1 MGSQVIAKC
10 DCGVEESIL
19 IGGGMFTE
27 TLCYF
32 PCLCESCHRIVE
44 VNLLDRPVSCPACHA
59 PDPIPYDD
67 PRLLGAAGRHMVA
80 DWYMK
85 AELGR
90 ELVLTDGKYRCP
102 KCGKMS
108 LEFSE
113 GGLYWD

>member
-1 MGSQVIAKC
+1 
-10 DCGVEESIL
+10 
-19 IGGGMFTE
+19 
-27 TLCYF
+27 
-32 PCLCESCHRIVE
+32 
-44 VNLLDRPVSCPACHA
+44 
-59 PDPIPYDD
+59 
-67 PRLLGAAGRHMVA
+67 MVA